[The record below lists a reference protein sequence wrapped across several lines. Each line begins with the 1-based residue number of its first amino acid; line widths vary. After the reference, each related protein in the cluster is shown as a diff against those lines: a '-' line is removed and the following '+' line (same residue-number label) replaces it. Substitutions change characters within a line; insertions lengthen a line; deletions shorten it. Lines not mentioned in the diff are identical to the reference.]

1 MEGAMKHTIALLQ
14 GLVLAVTLT
23 PPVAWAQ
30 FSGEEILL
38 RYQELEKR
46 HPELEARQFM
56 RPQATERMTVDKL
69 LALPSDRLDQAD
81 RDFLHSI
88 RPKPLWADW
97 EHRAVMEIAKEHS
110 ELMKGQA
117 GTQESK

>member
-1 MEGAMKHTIALLQ
+1 MKHSLALLQ

-38 RYQELEKR
+38 RYQEVEKR
-46 HPELEARQFM
+46 QQEVEAGQFL
-56 RPQATERMTVDKL
+56 RPKATERMAIDKL
-69 LALPSDRLDQAD
+69 LTLPPGRLDQAD

-88 RPKPLWADW
+88 RQKPLWADW
-97 EHRAVMEIAKEHS
+97 EHRAVMEIAKEYS
-110 ELMKGQA
+110 DLTKEPT
-117 GTQESK
+117 GTQENK

>member
-1 MEGAMKHTIALLQ
+1 MKHTLALLQ

-38 RYQELEKR
+38 RYQELEK
-46 HPELEARQFM
+46 HQQEFEASQFL
-56 RPQATERMTVDKL
+56 RPRATERMAVDKL
-69 LALPSDRLDQAD
+69 LALPSDRLDPAD

-110 ELMKGQA
+110 DLMKGQA
-117 GTQESK
+117 GMQENK